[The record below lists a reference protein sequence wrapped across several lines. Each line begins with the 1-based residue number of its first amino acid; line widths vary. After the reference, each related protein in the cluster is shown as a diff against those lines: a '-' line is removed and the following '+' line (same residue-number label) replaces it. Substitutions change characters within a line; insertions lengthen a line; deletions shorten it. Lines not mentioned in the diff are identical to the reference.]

1 MMKNKISIVFGGRS
15 SEHEVSLR
23 SAINI
28 YNALD
33 KNLFEAYLIGISKQG
48 TWYLLSE
55 KNLTE
60 FTALNDSELTDHT
73 PIAMIS
79 LFGKPYIFN
88 LRTNEKHTFDCA
100 FPIVHG
106 TNGEDGT
113 LQGLFKI
120 INVPFVGCGV
130 LGSALCMDK
139 EYMKV
144 TMDFFKIPNSK
155 FQVLQ
160 KKDDNIF
167 SELSKIL
174 GLPFFIKPANA
185 GSSVGVH
192 KIKSE
197 NDFDLKLKDAF
208 QYDHKILAEEF
219 IQGREIE
226 CSVMGLNH
234 SPEAAT
240 PGELVVK
247 HEFYSYEAKYLDDKG
262 AEIII
267 PAKLSDS
274 ETEKIRKLALET
286 YTALNCDG
294 MARVD
299 FFMRPDGSLVV
310 NELNTLPGFTKISMY
325 PMMWEARGLNYSD
338 LITKLIDLA
347 FKKYNLDQ
355 EIKLTF

>member
-1 MMKNKISIVFGGRS
+1 MKKKISIIFGGRS
-15 SEHEVSLR
+15 SEHEVSIR

-28 YNALD
+28 YKALD
-33 KNLFEAYLIGISKQG
+33 KNQFEAILIGISKQG
-48 TWYLLSE
+48 TWYLFSE
-55 KNLTE
+55 KNISE
-60 FTALNDSELTDHT
+60 VSSLNDLDLKDHT
-73 PIAMIS
+73 AVSFIS
-79 LFGKPYIFN
+79 YHGKPYILN
-88 LRTNEKHTFDCA
+88 LQTHEKISFDCA

-113 LQGLFKI
+113 LQGLFKM

-130 LGSALCMDK
+130 LGSAICMDK
-139 EYMKV
+139 EYMKIAM
-144 TMDFFKIPNSK
+144 TFANIPNSK
-155 FQVLQ
+155 FQVLR
-160 KKDDNIF
+160 KNEKNDFFKI
-167 SELSKIL
+167 SKNL

-197 NDFDLKLKDAF
+197 IEFHEKLKDSF
-208 QYDHKILAEEF
+208 QYDHKIIAEEF

-226 CSVMGLNH
+226 CSVMGINN

-247 HEFYSYEAKYLDDKG
+247 HEFYSYEAKYLDENG

-267 PAKLSDS
+267 PAKLSEI
-274 ETEKIRKLALET
+274 ETEKIRKLAVET
-286 YTALNCDG
+286 YTALSCDG

-299 FFMRPDGSLVV
+299 FFMKSDSSLIV
-310 NELNTLPGFTKISMY
+310 NEVNTLPGFTKISMY
-325 PMMWEARGLNYSD
+325 PMMWQARGLNYSD
-338 LITKLIDLA
+338 LITKLINLA
-347 FKKYNLDQ
+347 FQKYNQDQ

>member
-1 MMKNKISIVFGGRS
+1 MKKKIAIVFGGRS

-23 SAINI
+23 SAFNI
-28 YNALD
+28 FKALD
-33 KNLFEAYLIGISKQG
+33 KTQFETELLGISKQG

-55 KNLTE
+55 KNLSE
-60 FTALNDSELTDHT
+60 LTALNDSDLQNYT
-73 PIAMIS
+73 PVSLIS
-79 LFGKPYIFN
+79 FHGKPYILN
-88 LRTNEKHTFDCA
+88 LKTYEKISFDCA

-113 LQGLFKI
+113 LQGLFKMV
-120 INVPFVGCGV
+120 NVPFVGCGV

-139 EYMKV
+139 EFMKI
-144 TMDFFKIPNSK
+144 TMSFAGIPNSK
-155 FQVLQ
+155 FMVLR
-160 KKDDNIF
+160 KTEPTSFDSVARN
-167 SELSKIL
+167 L

-197 NDFDLKLKDAF
+197 SDYSTKLQDAF
-208 QYDHKILAEEF
+208 QYDHKIIAEEF

-226 CSVMGLNH
+226 CSVMGLNRE
-234 SPEAAT
+234 PQAAT

-247 HEFYSYEAKYLDDKG
+247 HEFYSYEAKYLDENG
-262 AEIII
+262 AEIVI
-267 PAKLSDS
+267 PAQLTES
-274 ETEKIRKLALET
+274 ETEKIRSLATRT
-286 YTALNCDG
+286 YTAMNCDG

-299 FFMRPDGSLVV
+299 FFMRPDGSLIV

-325 PMMWEARGLNYSD
+325 PMMWQARGLSYSD
-338 LITKLIDLA
+338 LITKLIDVA
-347 FKKYNLDQ
+347 FKKHNLDL

>member
-1 MMKNKISIVFGGRS
+1 MKKKISIVFGGRS
-15 SEHEVSLR
+15 SEHEVSIR
-23 SAINI
+23 SAWNI
-28 YNALD
+28 YKALD

-55 KNLTE
+55 KYMTE
-60 FTALNDSELTDHT
+60 FTALNDNELTKHT
-73 PIAMIS
+73 PISMIS
-79 LFGKPYIFN
+79 LFGKPYIYN
-88 LRTNEKHTFDCA
+88 LQTNEKNSFDCA

-113 LQGLFKI
+113 LQGLFKT

-139 EYMKV
+139 EYMKT
-144 TMDFFKIPNSK
+144 TMNFFNIPNSK
-155 FQVLQ
+155 FQILY
-160 KKDDNIF
+160 KNIKPNF
-167 SELSKIL
+167 SEISKNL

-197 NDFDLKLKDAF
+197 SDFDLKLKDAF

-219 IQGREIE
+219 IQGRELE
-226 CSVMGLNH
+226 CSVMGLN
-234 SPEAAT
+234 SAPEAAT

-247 HEFYSYEAKYLDDKG
+247 HEFYSYEAKYLDDNG

-274 ETEKIRKLALET
+274 ETEKIRTLAAQA

-299 FFMRPDGSLVV
+299 FFMRTDGSLIV

-325 PMMWEARGLNYSD
+325 PMMWQSRGLSYTD
-338 LITKLIDLA
+338 LISKLIDLA